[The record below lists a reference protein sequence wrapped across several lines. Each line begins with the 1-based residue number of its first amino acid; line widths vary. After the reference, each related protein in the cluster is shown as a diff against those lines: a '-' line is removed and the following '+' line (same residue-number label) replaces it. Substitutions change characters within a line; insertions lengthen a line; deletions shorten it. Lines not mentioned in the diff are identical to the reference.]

1 MRKGNAERKGVIKH
15 ERNQEKDNESFD
27 GLFHRFQQLCLKD
40 KLFSEIR
47 KREFF
52 IPPSIREKR
61 NAQRKLKKVG
71 RSDN

>member
-1 MRKGNAERKGVIKH
+1 MKEIKK
-15 ERNQEKDNESFD
+15 KDNESFD

-52 IPPSIREKR
+52 IPPSIREKKKR
-61 NAQRKLKKVG
+61 AKKVKKS
-71 RSDN
+71 R